1 MVADSGVTCHM
12 FPIQQ
17 QCRSYRL
24 IYGYFVTAADHAMV
38 PAAGEGDVDS
48 LPNVLHIPTRVYDL
62 MSEWEWESES
72 ELDSHSR

>member
-1 MVADSGVTCHM
+1 MVTDSGVTCHM

-24 IYGYFVTAADHAMV
+24 IYGYFVSAADHAMV

-48 LPNVLHIPTRVYDL
+48 LPNVLHIPTRVYDF
-62 MSEWEWESES
+62 MSMS
-72 ELDSHSR
+72 ELDSHWK